1 MTALDQLK
9 ILNEKINKCRREQ
22 GKPYTITVQ
31 DEIDIHMAIENEMR
45 KKYPGIRCTSCGV
58 DRIISTD
65 GYCMC
70 CGAKQKSYL
79 PKNK

>member
-31 DEIDIHMAIENEMR
+31 DEIDIHMAIQNE
-45 KKYPGIRCTSCGV
+45 KNTK
-58 DRIISTD
+58 
-65 GYCMC
+65 
-70 CGAKQKSYL
+70 AKNLKH
-79 PKNK
+79 K